1 MSNMRILS
9 LALTASVCWAAAG
22 QAAPVSLNLK
32 YGLWEVTSVGT
43 TSGAPPIPP
52 AALAN
57 LTPAQKAKMQA
68 AIAAAMASSSKPH
81 TYKSCITAESIQH
94 GFRDPDLSNGC
105 TETVVSSTP
114 TDMQVNLACTGR
126 HPMTGT
132 FHFQTS
138 SPEAM
143 SGTVEVNVAGGGNT
157 MKVNRQIS
165 GKWVAA
171 DCGDVKP

>member
-1 MSNMRILS
+1 MSNLRTLS
-9 LALTASVCWAAAG
+9 MALAASVCLAAAS
-22 QAAPVSLNLK
+22 QAASGLAQSEIRPVGGDLRP
-32 YGLWEVTSVGT
+32 
-43 TSGAPPIPP
+43 APP
-52 AALAN
+52 AARRKFRRSALAN

-94 GFRDPDLSNGC
+94 GFRDPELSNGC

-143 SGTVEVNVAGGGNT
+143 SGTVDVTVAEGGNA

-165 GKWVAA
+165 GQVGQLPTAA
-171 DCGDVKP
+171 T